1 MSGCFLKKSPDTN
14 LSKYCFT
21 FVTLWKLRAIFSLKM
36 LKIVIGNFQER
47 WKSKRNL
54 IEKFTTTNKNLMWK
68 IFTDCSIV
76 NLFNSIFL
84 GLKYLCHFTLSRHL
98 KDKSSIV
105 LLRASQRS
113 REEVSRRIDRKMGR
127 KGLIQSAWF
136 TFIGNFQ
143 KVPRL

>member
-1 MSGCFLKKSPDTN
+1 LKKKSRYKLEQILFYIWTVN
-14 LSKYCFT
+14 WFAT
-21 FVTLWKLRAIFSLKM
+21 VTLWKLRASEVVVVFS
-36 LKIVIGNFQER
+36 GNLT
-47 WKSKRNL
+47 NN
-54 IEKFTTTNKNLMWK
+54 FTGRPGLFPMTPPNQIHHDFDTNEF
-68 IFTDCSIV
+68 IC
-76 NLFNSIFL
+76 
-84 GLKYLCHFTLSRHL
+84 RHSEISDDL